1 MPPRN
6 GAKDVTNSRMGS
18 RYVHSRIGNISF
30 CNGSI
35 RIICS
40 GVSINKRRKRSLI
53 QIKTLK
59 ESEEFDIP
67 SLSLEG
73 VVIKQTSGSTSVK
86 YYNYIDPF
94 DEEKNIKIVKRVIA
108 PGTLVRRK

>member
-6 GAKDVTNSRMGS
+6 GAKNVTNSRMGS
-18 RYVHSRIGNISF
+18 RYVHSRIRNISF
-30 CNGSI
+30 CNRNI
-35 RIICS
+35 LLICS

-59 ESEEFDIP
+59 EGEEFEIP

-94 DEEKNIKIVKRVIA
+94 DKEKNIKIVKRVIA